1 MKFSD
6 HLQTCMTPEWRKQY
20 ITYWVSKYLVSP
32 VGCWSLMLANKEVFF
47 QMCSKE
53 LVKVNHFYSGEKTTS
68 QLEGHFEY
76 SSHRLLWATLRR
88 HSTADDE
95 QQTKRGLSL
104 AVREF
109 YYSLIFDTRGFNI
122 LYDHVQ
128 LVQWDAYSLSQT
140 QLRETKQHSA
150 KQYRALENNT
160 EEYKTIQK
168 RKKLYKTLFLQPVPV
183 WTTFRLGVTCGLL
196 LALLALIVQE
206 WEPLRPL
213 LRLYRGGFLLI
224 EFLFLLGLN
233 VYGWKKAGVNY
244 VLIFELDR
252 RDNLSHYHFFEAA
265 GGLAVCWCTS
275 ILACLYAPLLPVP
288 LQLQPLLFYCLPL
301 VLLLSP
307 MPTLHARARRWLLS
321 VLYKVLTTPFH
332 SVGFPDFWLADQLNS
347 LAPLFLDLWSL
358 IWFYACEVDWKD
370 LAPRSGSSGCLIQC
384 FPPWLRFAQ
393 CLRNFWDSGNTKP
406 HLLNAGKYSVVFLT
420 ITFAGLYSMA
430 LEGLTLYLYLWA
442 ASACCSVLV
451 AITWD
456 LRIDWGLLQGPD
468 YLREE
473 AVYSKRAYYYCAI
486 LADVLLRL
494 AWGVN
499 IILVQMRD
507 AGSATA
513 TGILAPLEVIRRFI
527 WNFLRLEKEHL
538 TNCSLFRAVR
548 DIPVRPPTQNG
559 HSFLEKIVEQE
570 NNGKTCQK
578 PHSAKTKSNS
588 SFKWTRTAATE
599 RKLSMECTESELNL
613 T

>member
-1 MKFSD
+1 MGFCKIMKKHDVRFASRLGD
-6 HLQTCMTPEWRKQY
+6 KWKKEKLDESLLHSSRRTCEF
-20 ITYWVSKYLVSP
+20 IAEVE
-32 VGCWSLMLANKEVFF
+32 SLM
-47 QMCSKE
+47 C
-53 LVKVNHFYSGEKTTS
+53 
-68 QLEGHFEY
+68 
-76 SSHRLLWATLRR
+76 
-88 HSTADDE
+88 
-95 QQTKRGLSL
+95 
-104 AVREF
+104 
-109 YYSLIFDTRGFNI
+109 
-122 LYDHVQ
+122 Q
-128 LVQWDAYSLSQT
+128 LVGGDRQKVAGKL
-140 QLRETKQHSA
+140 QLPPIGGMK
-150 KQYRALENNT
+150 
-160 EEYKTIQK
+160 
-168 RKKLYKTLFLQPVPV
+168 PVPV

-196 LALLALIVQE
+196 LALLALIALRVTQVQE

-370 LAPRSGSSGCLIQC
+370 LAGMYAPPVGSLDCERTSKDLSCLIQC

-430 LEGLTLYLYLWA
+430 LEYPSQAEGLTLYLYVWA

-513 TGILAPLEVIRRFI
+513 TGILAPLEVIR
-527 WNFLRLEKEHL
+527 
-538 TNCSLFRAVR
+538 
-548 DIPVRPPTQNG
+548 
-559 HSFLEKIVEQE
+559 
-570 NNGKTCQK
+570 
-578 PHSAKTKSNS
+578 
-588 SFKWTRTAATE
+588 
-599 RKLSMECTESELNL
+599 
-613 T
+613 

>member
-32 VGCWSLMLANKEVFF
+32 VGCWSSVQEVFF

-109 YYSLIFDTRGFNI
+109 YYSLMLLQN
-122 LYDHVQ
+122 YQ
-128 LVQWDAYSLSQT
+128 
-140 QLRETKQHSA
+140 
-150 KQYRALENNT
+150 
-160 EEYKTIQK
+160 
-168 RKKLYKTLFLQPVPV
+168 LFLQPVPV

-196 LALLALIVQE
+196 LALLALIALRGEMFVQE

-370 LAPRSGSSGCLIQC
+370 LAGMYAPAPGSLDCERTSKDLSCLIQC

-420 ITFAGLYSMA
+420 ITFAGLYKYPSQA
-430 LEGLTLYLYLWA
+430 EGLTLYLYLWA

-570 NNGKTCQK
+570 NNGKTSVCFVFG
-578 PHSAKTKSNS
+578 SLFRVCAKHLQTRGTVKKQSTKQTDILCETQASQ
-588 SFKWTRTAATE
+588 T
-599 RKLSMECTESELNL
+599 LS
-613 T
+613 